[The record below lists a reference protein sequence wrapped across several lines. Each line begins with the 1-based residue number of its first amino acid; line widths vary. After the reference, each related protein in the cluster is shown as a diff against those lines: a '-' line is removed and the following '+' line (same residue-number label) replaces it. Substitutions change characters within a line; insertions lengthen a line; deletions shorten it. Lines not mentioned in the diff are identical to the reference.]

1 MAMEKQIHRSNTLWL
16 SLAMVLIFLLAVPV
30 WQGIAQSKKDLQN
43 QRDDINTKIDQTKKM
58 IRDSERQ
65 QKSTIRQVQLLNEQL
80 AFREQLIGNLNNDIH
95 VIDGEIKRKNHYIG
109 EMESQVNQMKQ
120 EYGRMIYNAFRQRT
134 SYDKLMYTFA
144 AADFHQAYKR
154 LKMTQRYAEVRKKQA
169 FMISGKQEE
178 IKSSVSELERDKDS
192 KAQLAD
198 AKERERKEV
207 EADKSEQQQRLQG
220 LKKEESKLR
229 KQQDKQKADRDK
241 LTSRIQS
248 VIAEEIRKENEKKMA
263 EEKKAA
269 AALAANAAA
278 AKKTAAANAAKAGTT
293 TTTSTTAKASSA
305 ATTTAPVAE
314 VAKKTTAIAL
324 APETVLVN
332 KDFEKNKGA
341 LPWPVSA
348 GVITSHFG
356 KHAHTSLA
364 QVTVNNNG
372 VDFTTDKNANA
383 LTVFSG
389 KVTSVFNIPGAGQNV
404 IVTHGSYKTVYS
416 GLETVSV
423 KIGDLLTAKQKLGTV
438 MYDGEDYTL
447 HFEVWKVGAEAGAAQ
462 NPELWIKRR

>member
-1 MAMEKQIHRSNTLWL
+1 MERQIQRRNALWL
-16 SLAMVLIFLLAVPV
+16 TLAMVLFFLLAVPV
-30 WQGIAQSKKDLQN
+30 WQGVAQSKKDLQK
-43 QRDDINTKIDQTKKM
+43 QRDDINGKIEQTKKM

-80 AFREQLIGNLNNDIH
+80 AFREQLLSNLNNDIH
-95 VIDGEIKRKNHYIG
+95 VIDGEIKRKNNYIG
-109 EMESQVNQMKQ
+109 EMESQVGQMKQ

-134 SYDKLMYTFA
+134 SYDKLMYIFA
-144 AADFHQAYKR
+144 SADYHQAYKR
-154 LKMTQRYAEVRKKQA
+154 LKMTQRYADARKKQA
-169 FMISGKQEE
+169 FMILGKQEE
-178 IKSSVSELERDKDS
+178 IKSSVDELERDKDS

-198 AKERERKEV
+198 AKERERREV
-207 EADKSEQQQRLQG
+207 EADKTEQQQRLQS

-241 LTSRIQS
+241 LTARIQS
-248 VIAEEIRKENEKKMA
+248 VIAEEIRKENAKKM
-263 EEKKAA
+263 EEDKKAA
-269 AALAANAAA
+269 AALAAKEAA
-278 AKKTAAANAAKAGTT
+278 AKKASKSTATTGTT
-293 TTTSTTAKASSA
+293 
-305 ATTTAPVAE
+305 ATTTAKSTTAAAPAAE
-314 VAKKTTAIAL
+314 TAKKTTAMAL

-332 KDFEKNKGA
+332 KDFEKNKGG

-356 KHAHTSLA
+356 KHAHPSLA
-364 QVTVNNNG
+364 QVTINNNG
-372 VDFTTDKNANA
+372 VDFTTDKNASA

-389 KVTSVFNIPGAGQNV
+389 KVTSIFNIPGAGQNV

-423 KIGDLLTAKQKLGTV
+423 KIGDAVSAKQKLGTI

-462 NPELWIKRR
+462 NPELWIKKR

>member
-1 MAMEKQIHRSNTLWL
+1 MEKQLQRSNALWL
-16 SLAMVLIFLLAVPV
+16 TIAMVVFFLLAVPV
-30 WQGIAQSKKDLQN
+30 WQGVAQSKKDLQK
-43 QRDDINTKIDQTKKM
+43 QRDDINNKIEQTKKM

-95 VIDGEIKRKNHYIG
+95 TIDGEIKRKNHYIG

-134 SYDKLMYTFA
+134 SYDKLMYIFA
-144 AADFHQAYKR
+144 SADFHQAYKR
-154 LKMTQRYAEVRKKQA
+154 LKMTQRYADARKKQA
-169 FMISGKQEE
+169 FTILGKQEE
-178 IKSSVSELERDKDS
+178 IKSSVDELERDKSS

-198 AKERERKEV
+198 AKERERREV
-207 EADKSEQQQRLQG
+207 EADKTEQQQRLQS
-220 LKKEESKLR
+220 LKKEESTLR

-241 LTSRIQS
+241 LTARIQS

-269 AALAANAAA
+269 AALATKEA
-278 AKKTAAANAAKAGTT
+278 AKKTTTSSAKTGSTT
-293 TTTSTTAKASSA
+293 TAKTTTSAPA
-305 ATTTAPVAE
+305 AET
-314 VAKKTTAIAL
+314 AKKTTAIAL
-324 APETVLVN
+324 APETVLLN

-356 KHAHTSLA
+356 KHAHPSLA

-372 VDFTTDKNANA
+372 VDFTTDKNASA
-383 LTVFSG
+383 LAVFSG
-389 KVTSVFNIPGAGQNV
+389 KVTSIFSIPGAGQNV

-423 KIGDLLTAKQKLGTV
+423 KIGDSVTAKQKLGIV

-462 NPELWIKRR
+462 NPELWIKKR

>member
-1 MAMEKQIHRSNTLWL
+1 MEKQIQRSNALWL
-16 SLAMVLIFLLAVPV
+16 TLAMVMFFLLAVPV
-30 WQGIAQSKKDLQN
+30 WQGVAQSKKDLQK
-43 QRDDINTKIDQTKKM
+43 QRDDINGKIEQTKKM

-95 VIDGEIKRKNHYIG
+95 TIDGEIKRKNHYIG
-109 EMESQVNQMKQ
+109 EMEGQVGQMKQ

-134 SYDKLMYTFA
+134 SYDKLMYIFA
-144 AADFHQAYKR
+144 SADFHQAYKR
-154 LKMTQRYAEVRKKQA
+154 LKMTQRYADARKKQA
-169 FMISGKQEE
+169 FMILGKQEE
-178 IKSSVSELERDKDS
+178 IKSSVDELERDKTS

-198 AKERERKEV
+198 AKERERREV
-207 EADKSEQQQRLQG
+207 EADKTEQQQRLQS

-241 LTSRIQS
+241 LTARIQS

-263 EEKKAA
+263 EERKAA
-269 AALAANAAA
+269 AALAAKEAA
-278 AKKTAAANAAKAGTT
+278 AKKASTSTAATGT
-293 TTTSTTAKASSA
+293 A
-305 ATTTAPVAE
+305 ATTTAKSTTTAAPAAE
-314 VAKKTTAIAL
+314 TAKKTTALAL

-332 KDFEKNKGA
+332 KDFEKNKGG

-356 KHAHTSLA
+356 THAHPSLA
-364 QVTVNNNG
+364 QVTINNKG
-372 VDFTTDKNANA
+372 VDFTTDKNASA
-383 LTVFSG
+383 LAVFSG
-389 KVTSVFNIPGAGQNV
+389 KVTSIFNIPGAGQNV

-423 KIGDLLTAKQKLGTV
+423 KIGDAVSAKQKLGTI

-462 NPELWIKRR
+462 NPELWIKKR

>member
-1 MAMEKQIHRSNTLWL
+1 MDKQLQRSNSLWL
-16 SLAMVLIFLLAVPV
+16 SLAMILFFMVAVPV
-30 WQGIAQSKKDLQN
+30 WQGVAQSKKDLQK
-43 QRDDINTKIDQTKKM
+43 QRDEINNKIEQTKKM

-80 AFREQLIGNLNNDIH
+80 AFREQLLTNLNNDIH
-95 VIDGEIKRKNHYIG
+95 TIDGEIKRKNHYIG
-109 EMESQVNQMKQ
+109 EMESQVKQMKK

-134 SYDKLMYTFA
+134 SYDKLMYIFA
-144 AADFHQAYKR
+144 SADFHQAYKR
-154 LKMTQRYAEVRKKQA
+154 LKMTQRYAEARKKQA
-169 FMISGKQEE
+169 FVILGKQEE
-178 IKSSVSELERDKDS
+178 IKSSVDDLERDKTN

-198 AKERERKEV
+198 AKEQERKEV
-207 EADKSEQQQRLQG
+207 EADKAEQQQRLQA
-220 LKKEESKLR
+220 LKKEETKLR
-229 KQQDKQKADRDK
+229 KQQDKQKTDRDK
-241 LTSRIQS
+241 LTARIQA

-269 AALAANAAA
+269 AALAAKEAG
-278 AKKTAAANAAKAGTT
+278 AKK
-293 TTTSTTAKASSA
+293 STQSSA
-305 ATTTAPVAE
+305 STSSSVATKTTTAAPAAE
-314 VAKKTTAIAL
+314 SAKKTTAIAL

-332 KDFEKNKGA
+332 RDFEKNKGA

-348 GVITSHFG
+348 GIITSHFG
-356 KHAHTSLA
+356 KHAHPSLA

-372 VDFTTDKNANA
+372 VDFTTDKNASA
-383 LTVFSG
+383 LAVFSG

-423 KIGDLLTAKQKLGTV
+423 NIGDSVSAKQKLGTV

-462 NPELWIKRR
+462 NPELWIKKR

>member
-1 MAMEKQIHRSNTLWL
+1 MEKQIQRSSALWL
-16 SLAMVLIFLLAVPV
+16 TFAMVIFFLLAVPV
-30 WQGIAQSKKDLQN
+30 WQGVAQSKKDLQK
-43 QRDDINTKIDQTKKM
+43 QRDDINNKIEQTKKM

-95 VIDGEIKRKNHYIG
+95 TIDGEIKRKNHYIG
-109 EMESQVNQMKQ
+109 EMEGQVNQMKE

-134 SYDKLMYTFA
+134 SYDKLMYIFA
-144 AADFHQAYKR
+144 SADFHQAYKR
-154 LKMTQRYAEVRKKQA
+154 LKMTQRYADARKKQA
-169 FMISGKQEE
+169 FMILGKQEE
-178 IKSSVSELERDKDS
+178 IKSSVDELERDKTS

-198 AKERERKEV
+198 AKERERREV
-207 EADKSEQQQRLQG
+207 EADKTEQQQRLQS
-220 LKKEESKLR
+220 LKKEEGKLR

-241 LTSRIQS
+241 LTARIQS
-248 VIAEEIRKENEKKMA
+248 VIAEEIRKENAKKM
-263 EEKKAA
+263 EEERKAA
-269 AALAANAAA
+269 AALAAKEAA
-278 AKKTAAANAAKAGTT
+278 AKKTSTTAAATGTT
-293 TTTSTTAKASSA
+293 TAAKSTTAA
-305 ATTTAPVAE
+305 APAAE
-314 VAKKTTAIAL
+314 TAKKTTAMAL

-356 KHAHTSLA
+356 THAHPSLA
-364 QVTVNNNG
+364 QVTINNKG
-372 VDFTTDKNANA
+372 VDFTTDKNASA
-383 LTVFSG
+383 LAVFSG
-389 KVTSVFNIPGAGQNV
+389 KVTSIFNIPGAGQNV

-423 KIGDLLTAKQKLGTV
+423 KIGDAVSAKQKLGTI

-462 NPELWIKRR
+462 NPELWIKKR

>member
-1 MAMEKQIHRSNTLWL
+1 MEKQLQRSNALWL
-16 SLAMVLIFLLAVPV
+16 SIAMILFFLIALPV
-30 WQGIAQSKKDLQN
+30 WQGVAQTQTDLQN
-43 QRDDINTKIDQTKKM
+43 QRDEINDKIEQTKKM

-80 AFREQLIGNLNNDIH
+80 AFREQLLTNLNNDIH
-95 VIDGEIKRKNHYIG
+95 TIDGEIKRKNHYIG
-109 EMESQVNQMKQ
+109 EMESQVKQMKK

-134 SYDKLMYTFA
+134 SYDKLMYIFA
-144 AADFHQAYKR
+144 SADFHQAYKR
-154 LKMTQRYAEVRKKQA
+154 LKMTQRYAEARKKQA
-169 FMISGKQEE
+169 FMILGKQEE
-178 IKSSVSELERDKDS
+178 IKSSVDELERDKTN
-192 KAQLAD
+192 KALLAD
-198 AKERERKEV
+198 AKEQERKEV
-207 EADKSEQQQRLQG
+207 EADKTEQQQRLQA

-241 LTSRIQS
+241 LTARIQS

-269 AALAANAAA
+269 AALAAKDAASKKTNSA
-278 AKKTAAANAAKAGTT
+278 ASTGSTSATKTTAAAPATE
-293 TTTSTTAKASSA
+293 ST
-305 ATTTAPVAE
+305 
-314 VAKKTTAIAL
+314 KKTTAIAL

-348 GVITSHFG
+348 GIITSHFG
-356 KHAHTSLA
+356 KHAHASLA

-372 VDFTTDKNANA
+372 VDFTTDKNASA
-383 LTVFSG
+383 LAVFSG
-389 KVTSVFNIPGAGQNV
+389 KVTSIFNIPGAGQNV

-423 KIGDLLTAKQKLGTV
+423 NIGDSVSAKQKLGTV

-447 HFEVWKVGAEAGAAQ
+447 HFEVWKVGADAGAAQ
-462 NPELWIKRR
+462 NPELWIKKR

>member
-1 MAMEKQIHRSNTLWL
+1 MEKQLQRSNAFWL
-16 SLAMVLIFLLAVPV
+16 SIAMILFFLIALPV
-30 WQGIAQSKKDLQN
+30 WQGVAQTKKDLQK
-43 QRDDINTKIDQTKKM
+43 QRDEINDKIEQTKKM

-80 AFREQLIGNLNNDIH
+80 AFREQLLTNLNNDIH
-95 VIDGEIKRKNHYIG
+95 TIDGEIKRKNHYIG
-109 EMESQVNQMKQ
+109 EMESQVKQMKK

-134 SYDKLMYTFA
+134 SYDKLMYIFA
-144 AADFHQAYKR
+144 SADFHQAYKR
-154 LKMTQRYAEVRKKQA
+154 LKMTQRYAEGRKKQA
-169 FMISGKQEE
+169 FMILGKQEE
-178 IKSSVSELERDKDS
+178 IKSSVDELERDKTN
-192 KAQLAD
+192 KALLAD
-198 AKERERKEV
+198 AKEQERKEV
-207 EADKSEQQQRLQG
+207 EADKTEQQQRLQV

-241 LTSRIQS
+241 LTARIQS

-269 AALAANAAA
+269 AALAAKDAASKKTNSA
-278 AKKTAAANAAKAGTT
+278 ASTGSTSATKTTAAAPATE
-293 TTTSTTAKASSA
+293 ST
-305 ATTTAPVAE
+305 
-314 VAKKTTAIAL
+314 KKTTAIAL

-348 GVITSHFG
+348 GIITSHFG
-356 KHAHTSLA
+356 KHAHASLA

-372 VDFTTDKNANA
+372 VDFTTDKNASA
-383 LTVFSG
+383 LAVFSG
-389 KVTSVFNIPGAGQNV
+389 KVTSIFNIPGAGQNV

-423 KIGDLLTAKQKLGTV
+423 NIGDAVSAKQKLGTV
-438 MYDGEDYTL
+438 MYDGEDYTI
-447 HFEVWKVGAEAGAAQ
+447 HFEVWKVGADAGAAQ
-462 NPELWIKRR
+462 NPELWIKKR

>member
-1 MAMEKQIHRSNTLWL
+1 MEKQLQRSNTLWL
-16 SLAMVLIFLLAVPV
+16 TLAMVVFFLLAVPV
-30 WQGIAQSKKDLQN
+30 WQSVAQSKKDLQK
-43 QRDDINTKIDQTKKM
+43 QRDDINGKIEQTKKM

-80 AFREQLIGNLNNDIH
+80 AYREQLIGNLNNDIH
-95 VIDGEIKRKNHYIG
+95 TIDGEIKRKNHYIG
-109 EMESQVNQMKQ
+109 EMSSQVNQMKQ

-134 SYDKLMYTFA
+134 SYDKLMYIFA
-144 AADFHQAYKR
+144 SADFHQAYKR
-154 LKMTQRYAEVRKKQA
+154 LKMTQRYADARKKQA
-169 FMISGKQEE
+169 FTILGKQEE
-178 IKSSVSELERDKDS
+178 IKSSVNELEKDKNN

-198 AKERERKEV
+198 AKEKERREV
-207 EADKSEQQQRLQG
+207 EADKTEQQQRLQA

-241 LTSRIQS
+241 LTARIQA
-248 VIAEEIRKENEKKMA
+248 VIAEEIRKENAKKME

-269 AALAANAAA
+269 AALAAKEA
-278 AKKTAAANAAKAGTT
+278 AKKTTSSTSTSSTTGTTAAAKA
-293 TTTSTTAKASSA
+293 TS
-305 ATTTAPVAE
+305 TAPVAE
-314 VAKKTTAIAL
+314 AAKKTTAIAL

-348 GVITSHFG
+348 GIITSHFG
-356 KHAHTSLA
+356 KHAHPSLA

-372 VDFTTDKNANA
+372 VDFTTDKNASA
-383 LTVFSG
+383 LAVFSG
-389 KVTSVFNIPGAGQNV
+389 KVTSIFNIPGAGQNV

-423 KIGDLLTAKQKLGTV
+423 KIGDTVTAKQKLGTV

-447 HFEVWKVGAEAGAAQ
+447 HFEVWKVGADAGAAQ
-462 NPELWIKRR
+462 NPELWIKKR

>member
-1 MAMEKQIHRSNTLWL
+1 MENTKRTSTRFFIVTAIMA
-16 SLAMVLIFLLAVPV
+16 LAIFIIPLCAVV
-30 WQGIAQSKKDLQN
+30 GQSKKDLQK
-43 QRDDINTKIDQTKKM
+43 QRDEINDKIEQTKKM

-80 AFREQLIGNLNNDIH
+80 AFREQLLSNINHDIH
-95 VIDGEIKRKNHYIG
+95 SIEGEIKKKNHYIG
-109 EMESQVNQMKQ
+109 EMEQQVDQMKR
-120 EYGRMIYNAFRQRT
+120 EYGRMIYNAFRQRS
-134 SYDKLMYTFA
+134 SYDKLMYIFA
-144 AADFHQAYKR
+144 SEDFHQAYKR
-154 LKMTQRYAEVRKKQA
+154 LKMTQRYADARKKQA
-169 FMISGKQEE
+169 FMILGKQEE
-178 IKSSVSELERDKDS
+178 IKSNINDLERDKQS
-192 KAQLAD
+192 KARLAD
-198 AKERERKEV
+198 AKEKEKQEV
-207 EADKSEQQQRLQG
+207 EADKAEQQKRLQA

-241 LTSRIQS
+241 LTARIQA
-248 VIAEEIRKENEKKMA
+248 VIAEEIRKENAKKME

-269 AALAANAAA
+269 AAAAAKAAAEKSSTGSAASSGKTTTSAATTSTAAAPA
-278 AKKTAAANAAKAGTT
+278 AKKTAA
-293 TTTSTTAKASSA
+293 
-305 ATTTAPVAE
+305 V
-314 VAKKTTAIAL
+314 AL

-356 KHAHTSLA
+356 KHPHPSLA
-364 QVTVNNNG
+364 QVVVNNNG
-372 VDFTTDKNANA
+372 VDFTTEKGANA
-383 LTVFSG
+383 LAIFGG
-389 KVTSVFNIPGAGQNV
+389 KVTSIFTIPGAGQNV

-423 KIGDLLTAKQKLGTV
+423 KIGDAVSTKQKLGTV

-462 NPELWIKRR
+462 NPELWIKKR

>member
-1 MAMEKQIHRSNTLWL
+1 MEKQLQRSNALWL
-16 SLAMVLIFLLAVPV
+16 TIAMVVFFLLAVPV
-30 WQGIAQSKKDLQN
+30 WQGVAQSKKDLQK
-43 QRDDINTKIDQTKKM
+43 QRDDINNKIEQTKKM

-95 VIDGEIKRKNHYIG
+95 TIDGEIKRKNHYIG

-134 SYDKLMYTFA
+134 SYDKLMYIFA
-144 AADFHQAYKR
+144 SADFHQAYKR
-154 LKMTQRYAEVRKKQA
+154 LKMTQRYADARKKQA
-169 FMISGKQEE
+169 FTILGKQEE
-178 IKSSVSELERDKDS
+178 IKSSVDELERDKSS

-198 AKERERKEV
+198 AKERERREV
-207 EADKSEQQQRLQG
+207 EADKTEQQQRLQS
-220 LKKEESKLR
+220 LKKEESTLR

-241 LTSRIQS
+241 LTARIQS

-269 AALAANAAA
+269 AALATKEA
-278 AKKTAAANAAKAGTT
+278 AKKT
-293 TTTSTTAKASSA
+293 TTSSAKTGSTTTAK
-305 ATTTAPVAE
+305 TTTAAPAAE
-314 VAKKTTAIAL
+314 TAKKTTAIAL
-324 APETVLVN
+324 APETVLLN

-356 KHAHTSLA
+356 KHAHPSLA

-372 VDFTTDKNANA
+372 VDFTTDKNASA
-383 LTVFSG
+383 LAVFSG
-389 KVTSVFNIPGAGQNV
+389 KVTSIFSIPGAGQNV

-423 KIGDLLTAKQKLGTV
+423 KIGDSVTAKQKLGIV

-462 NPELWIKRR
+462 NPELWIKKR

>member
-1 MAMEKQIHRSNTLWL
+1 MAMEKQIQRSNVLWL
-16 SLAMVLIFLLAVPV
+16 SMAMVLMFLFAVPV
-30 WQGIAQSKKDLQN
+30 WQGLAQSKKDLQK
-43 QRDDINTKIDQTKKM
+43 QRDDINSKIEQTKKM

-65 QKSTIRQVQLLNEQL
+65 QKSTLRQVQLLNEQL
-80 AFREQLIGNLNNDIH
+80 AFREQLVTNLNNDIH
-95 VIDGEIKRKNHYIG
+95 TIDGEINRKNHYIG
-109 EMESQVNQMKQ
+109 EMESQVKQMKQ

-134 SYDKLMYTFA
+134 SYDKLMYIFA
-144 AADFHQAYKR
+144 SSDFHQAYKR
-154 LKMTQRYAEVRKKQA
+154 LKMTQRYADARKKQA
-169 FMISGKQEE
+169 FMILGKQEE
-178 IKSSVSELERDKDS
+178 IKSSVDELERDKTN
-192 KAQLAD
+192 KAQLAE
-198 AKERERKEV
+198 AKELERKEV
-207 EADKSEQQQRLQG
+207 EADKTEQQQRLQA

-241 LTSRIQS
+241 LTARIQS
-248 VIAEEIRKENEKKMA
+248 VIAEEIRKENAKKME

-269 AALAANAAA
+269 AALAAKEAA
-278 AKKTAAANAAKAGTT
+278 AKKTTTSAGTT
-293 TTTSTTAKASSA
+293 GSSTAAKTTTA
-305 ATTTAPVAE
+305 APVAE
-314 VAKKTTAIAL
+314 TAKKTTAMAL

-356 KHAHTSLA
+356 THAHPSLA
-364 QVTVNNNG
+364 QVTINNKG
-372 VDFTTDKNANA
+372 VDFTTDKNASA
-383 LTVFSG
+383 LAVFSG
-389 KVTSVFNIPGAGQNV
+389 KVTSIFNIPGAGQNV

-423 KIGDLLTAKQKLGTV
+423 KIGDAVTAKQKLGTI

-462 NPELWIKRR
+462 NPELWIKKR

>member
-1 MAMEKQIHRSNTLWL
+1 MEKQIQRSSALWL
-16 SLAMVLIFLLAVPV
+16 TFAMVIFFLLAVPV
-30 WQGIAQSKKDLQN
+30 WQGVAQSKKDLQK
-43 QRDDINTKIDQTKKM
+43 QRDDINNKIEQTKKM

-95 VIDGEIKRKNHYIG
+95 TIDGEIKRKNHYIG
-109 EMESQVNQMKQ
+109 EMEGQVNQMKE

-134 SYDKLMYTFA
+134 SYDKLMYIFA
-144 AADFHQAYKR
+144 SADFHQAYKR
-154 LKMTQRYAEVRKKQA
+154 LKMTQRYAGARKKQA
-169 FMISGKQEE
+169 FMILGKQEE
-178 IKSSVSELERDKDS
+178 IKSSVDDLERDKTS

-198 AKERERKEV
+198 AKERERREV
-207 EADKSEQQQRLQG
+207 EADKTEQQQRLQS
-220 LKKEESKLR
+220 LKKEEGKLR

-241 LTSRIQS
+241 LTARIQS
-248 VIAEEIRKENEKKMA
+248 VIAEEIRKENAKKM
-263 EEKKAA
+263 EEERKAA
-269 AALAANAAA
+269 AALAAKEAA
-278 AKKTAAANAAKAGTT
+278 AKKTSTTAAATGTT
-293 TTTSTTAKASSA
+293 TAAKSTTAA
-305 ATTTAPVAE
+305 APAAE
-314 VAKKTTAIAL
+314 TAKKTTAMAL

-356 KHAHTSLA
+356 THAHPSLA
-364 QVTVNNNG
+364 QVTINNKG
-372 VDFTTDKNANA
+372 VDFTTDKNASA
-383 LTVFSG
+383 LAVFSG
-389 KVTSVFNIPGAGQNV
+389 KVTSIFNIPGAGQNV

-423 KIGDLLTAKQKLGTV
+423 KIGDAVTAKQKLGTI

-447 HFEVWKVGAEAGAAQ
+447 HFEVWKVGAEAGSAQ
-462 NPELWIKRR
+462 NPELWIKKR

>member
-1 MAMEKQIHRSNTLWL
+1 MEKQLQRSNALWL
-16 SLAMVLIFLLAVPV
+16 SIAMVLFFLIALPV
-30 WQGIAQSKKDLQN
+30 WQGVAQTKKDLQK
-43 QRDDINTKIDQTKKM
+43 QRDEINDKIEQTKKM

-80 AFREQLIGNLNNDIH
+80 AFREQLLTNLNNDIH
-95 VIDGEIKRKNHYIG
+95 TIDGEIKRKNHYIG
-109 EMESQVNQMKQ
+109 EMESQVKQMKK

-134 SYDKLMYTFA
+134 SYDKLMYIFA
-144 AADFHQAYKR
+144 SADFHQAYKR
-154 LKMTQRYAEVRKKQA
+154 LKMTQRYAEARKKQA
-169 FMISGKQEE
+169 FMILGKQEE
-178 IKSSVSELERDKDS
+178 IKSSVDELERDKTN
-192 KAQLAD
+192 KALLAD
-198 AKERERKEV
+198 AKEQERQEV
-207 EADKSEQQQRLQG
+207 EADKTEQQQRLQA

-241 LTSRIQS
+241 LTARIQS

-269 AALAANAAA
+269 AALAAKDAASKKTNSA
-278 AKKTAAANAAKAGTT
+278 ASTGSTSATKTTAAAPATE
-293 TTTSTTAKASSA
+293 ST
-305 ATTTAPVAE
+305 
-314 VAKKTTAIAL
+314 KKTTAIAL
-324 APETVLVN
+324 APETVLLN

-348 GVITSHFG
+348 GIITSHFG
-356 KHAHTSLA
+356 KHAHASLA

-372 VDFTTDKNANA
+372 VDFTTDKNASA
-383 LTVFSG
+383 LAVFSG
-389 KVTSVFNIPGAGQNV
+389 KVTSIFNIPGAGQNV

-423 KIGDLLTAKQKLGTV
+423 NIGDSVSAKQKLGTV

-447 HFEVWKVGAEAGAAQ
+447 HFEVWKVGADAGAAQ
-462 NPELWIKRR
+462 NPELWIKKR

>member
-1 MAMEKQIHRSNTLWL
+1 MEKQLQRSNALWL
-16 SLAMVLIFLLAVPV
+16 TIAMVVFFLLAVPV
-30 WQGIAQSKKDLQN
+30 WQGVAQSKKDLQK
-43 QRDDINTKIDQTKKM
+43 QRDDINNKIEQTKKM

-95 VIDGEIKRKNHYIG
+95 TIDGEIKRKNHYIG

-134 SYDKLMYTFA
+134 SYDKLMYIFA
-144 AADFHQAYKR
+144 SADFHQAYKR
-154 LKMTQRYAEVRKKQA
+154 LKMTQRYADARKKQA
-169 FMISGKQEE
+169 FTILGKQEE
-178 IKSSVSELERDKDS
+178 IKSSVDELERDKSS

-198 AKERERKEV
+198 AKERERREV
-207 EADKSEQQQRLQG
+207 EADKTEQQQRLQS
-220 LKKEESKLR
+220 LKKEESTLR

-241 LTSRIQS
+241 LTARIQS

-269 AALAANAAA
+269 AALATKEA
-278 AKKTAAANAAKAGTT
+278 AKKT
-293 TTTSTTAKASSA
+293 TTSSAKTGSTTTAK
-305 ATTTAPVAE
+305 TTTAAPAAE
-314 VAKKTTAIAL
+314 TAKKTTVIAL
-324 APETVLVN
+324 APETVLLN

-356 KHAHTSLA
+356 KHAHPSLA

-372 VDFTTDKNANA
+372 VDFTTDKNASA
-383 LTVFSG
+383 LAVFSG
-389 KVTSVFNIPGAGQNV
+389 KVTSIFSIPGAGQNV

-423 KIGDLLTAKQKLGTV
+423 KIGDSVTAKQKLGTV

-462 NPELWIKRR
+462 NPELWIKKR

>member
-1 MAMEKQIHRSNTLWL
+1 MEKQIQRSSALWL
-16 SLAMVLIFLLAVPV
+16 TFAMVIFFLLAVPV
-30 WQGIAQSKKDLQN
+30 WQGVAQSKKDLQK
-43 QRDDINTKIDQTKKM
+43 QRDDINNKIEQTKKM

-95 VIDGEIKRKNHYIG
+95 TIDGEIKRKNHYIG
-109 EMESQVNQMKQ
+109 EMEGQVNQMKE

-134 SYDKLMYTFA
+134 SYDKLMYIFA
-144 AADFHQAYKR
+144 SADFHQAYKR
-154 LKMTQRYAEVRKKQA
+154 LKMTQRYADARKKQA
-169 FMISGKQEE
+169 FMILGKQEE
-178 IKSSVSELERDKDS
+178 IKSSVDELERDKTS

-198 AKERERKEV
+198 AKERERREV
-207 EADKSEQQQRLQG
+207 EADKTEQQQRLQS
-220 LKKEESKLR
+220 LKKEEGKLR

-241 LTSRIQS
+241 LTARIQS
-248 VIAEEIRKENEKKMA
+248 VIAEEIRKENAKKM
-263 EEKKAA
+263 EEERKAA
-269 AALAANAAA
+269 AALAAKEAA
-278 AKKTAAANAAKAGTT
+278 AKKTSTTAAATGTT
-293 TTTSTTAKASSA
+293 TAAKSTTAA
-305 ATTTAPVAE
+305 APAAE
-314 VAKKTTAIAL
+314 TAKKTTAMAL

-356 KHAHTSLA
+356 THAHPSLA
-364 QVTVNNNG
+364 QVTINNKG
-372 VDFTTDKNANA
+372 VDFTTDKNASA
-383 LTVFSG
+383 LAVFSG
-389 KVTSVFNIPGAGQNV
+389 KVTSIFNIPGAGQNV

-423 KIGDLLTAKQKLGTV
+423 KIGDAVTAKQKLGTI

-447 HFEVWKVGAEAGAAQ
+447 HFEVWKVGAEAGSAQ
-462 NPELWIKRR
+462 NPELWIKKR

>member
-1 MAMEKQIHRSNTLWL
+1 MEKQLQRSNALWL
-16 SLAMVLIFLLAVPV
+16 TIAMVVFFLLAVPV
-30 WQGIAQSKKDLQN
+30 WQGVAQSKKDLQK
-43 QRDDINTKIDQTKKM
+43 QRDDINNKIEQTKKM

-95 VIDGEIKRKNHYIG
+95 TIDGEIKRKNHYIG

-134 SYDKLMYTFA
+134 SYDKLMYIFA
-144 AADFHQAYKR
+144 SADFHQAYKR
-154 LKMTQRYAEVRKKQA
+154 LKMTQRYADARKKQA
-169 FMISGKQEE
+169 FTILGKQEE
-178 IKSSVSELERDKDS
+178 IKSSVDELERDKSS

-198 AKERERKEV
+198 AKERERREV
-207 EADKSEQQQRLQG
+207 EADKTEQQQRLQS
-220 LKKEESKLR
+220 LKKEESTLR

-241 LTSRIQS
+241 LTARIQS

-269 AALAANAAA
+269 AALATKEA
-278 AKKTAAANAAKAGTT
+278 AKKT
-293 TTTSTTAKASSA
+293 TTSSAKTGSTTTAK
-305 ATTTAPVAE
+305 TTTAAPAPE
-314 VAKKTTAIAL
+314 TAKKTTAIAL
-324 APETVLVN
+324 APETVLLN

-356 KHAHTSLA
+356 KHAHPSLA

-372 VDFTTDKNANA
+372 VDFTTDKNASA
-383 LTVFSG
+383 LAIFSG
-389 KVTSVFNIPGAGQNV
+389 KVTSIFSIPGAGQNV

-423 KIGDLLTAKQKLGTV
+423 KIGDSVTAKQKLGTV

-462 NPELWIKRR
+462 NPELWIKKR

>member
-1 MAMEKQIHRSNTLWL
+1 MEKQIQRSNALWL
-16 SLAMVLIFLLAVPV
+16 TFAMVIFFLLAVPV
-30 WQGIAQSKKDLQN
+30 WQGVAQSKKDLQK
-43 QRDDINTKIDQTKKM
+43 QRDDINNKIEQTKKM

-95 VIDGEIKRKNHYIG
+95 TIDGEIKRKNHYIG
-109 EMESQVNQMKQ
+109 EMEGQVNQMKE

-134 SYDKLMYTFA
+134 SYDKLMYIFA
-144 AADFHQAYKR
+144 SADFHQAYKR
-154 LKMTQRYAEVRKKQA
+154 LKMTQRYADARKKQA
-169 FMISGKQEE
+169 FMILGKQEE
-178 IKSSVSELERDKDS
+178 IKSSVDELERDKTS

-198 AKERERKEV
+198 AKERERREV
-207 EADKSEQQQRLQG
+207 EADKTEQQQRLQS
-220 LKKEESKLR
+220 LKKEEGKLR

-241 LTSRIQS
+241 LTARIQS
-248 VIAEEIRKENEKKMA
+248 VIAEEIRKENAKKM
-263 EEKKAA
+263 EEERKAA
-269 AALAANAAA
+269 AALAAKEAA
-278 AKKTAAANAAKAGTT
+278 AKKTSTTAAATGTT
-293 TTTSTTAKASSA
+293 TAAKSTTAA
-305 ATTTAPVAE
+305 APAAE
-314 VAKKTTAIAL
+314 TAKKTTAMAL

-356 KHAHTSLA
+356 THAHPSLA
-364 QVTVNNNG
+364 QVTINNKG
-372 VDFTTDKNANA
+372 VDFTTDKNASA
-383 LTVFSG
+383 LAVFSG
-389 KVTSVFNIPGAGQNV
+389 KVTSIFNIPGAGQNV

-423 KIGDLLTAKQKLGTV
+423 KIGDAVTAKQKLGTI

-462 NPELWIKRR
+462 NPELWIKKR

>member
-1 MAMEKQIHRSNTLWL
+1 MEKQIRQSNVLWL
-16 SLAMVLIFLLAVPV
+16 TIAMVMFFLLAVPF
-30 WQGIAQSKKDLQN
+30 WQGFAQSKKDLQK
-43 QRDDINTKIDQTKKM
+43 QRDDINSKIEQTKKM

-95 VIDGEIKRKNHYIG
+95 AIDGEIKRKNHYIG

-134 SYDKLMYTFA
+134 SYDKLMYIFA
-144 AADFHQAYKR
+144 SADFHQAYKR
-154 LKMTQRYAEVRKKQA
+154 LKMTQRYADARKKQA
-169 FMISGKQEE
+169 FMILGKQEE
-178 IKSSVSELERDKDS
+178 IKSSVDELEKDKNS
-192 KAQLAD
+192 KAQLAG
-198 AKERERKEV
+198 AKEKERREV
-207 EADKSEQQQRLQG
+207 EADKTEQQQRLQA

-241 LTSRIQS
+241 LTARIQA
-248 VIAEEIRKENEKKMA
+248 VIAEEIRKENAKKME

-269 AALAANAAA
+269 AALAAKDAA
-278 AKKTAAANAAKAGTT
+278 AKKT
-293 TTTSTTAKASSA
+293 TTSSSTSGSATTGKSTSA
-305 ATTTAPVAE
+305 APAAE
-314 VAKKTTAIAL
+314 ATKKTTSIAL

-356 KHAHTSLA
+356 KHAHPSLA

-372 VDFTTDKNANA
+372 VDFTTDKNASA

-389 KVTSVFNIPGAGQNV
+389 KVTSIFNIPGAGQNV

-423 KIGDLLTAKQKLGTV
+423 KIGDAVTAKQKLGTV

-462 NPELWIKRR
+462 NPELWIKKR

>member
-1 MAMEKQIHRSNTLWL
+1 MEKQIRQSNVLWL
-16 SLAMVLIFLLAVPV
+16 TIAMVMFFLLAVPF
-30 WQGIAQSKKDLQN
+30 WQGFAQSKKDLQK
-43 QRDDINTKIDQTKKM
+43 QRDDINSKIEQTKKM

-95 VIDGEIKRKNHYIG
+95 AIDGEIKRKNHYIG

-134 SYDKLMYTFA
+134 SYDKLMYIFA
-144 AADFHQAYKR
+144 SADFHQAYKR
-154 LKMTQRYAEVRKKQA
+154 LKMTQRYADARKKQA
-169 FMISGKQEE
+169 FMILGKQEE
-178 IKSSVSELERDKDS
+178 IKSSVDELEKDKNS

-198 AKERERKEV
+198 AKEKERREV
-207 EADKSEQQQRLQG
+207 EADKTEQQQRLQA

-241 LTSRIQS
+241 LTARIQA
-248 VIAEEIRKENEKKMA
+248 VIAEEIRKENAKKME

-269 AALAANAAA
+269 AALAAKEAA
-278 AKKTAAANAAKAGTT
+278 AKKTTTTGAGSGTAAK
-293 TTTSTTAKASSA
+293 
-305 ATTTAPVAE
+305 TTTAAPASE
-314 VAKKTTAIAL
+314 TAKKTTAIAL

-356 KHAHTSLA
+356 KHAHPSLA

-372 VDFTTDKNANA
+372 VDFTTDKNASA

-389 KVTSVFNIPGAGQNV
+389 KVTSIFNIPGAGQNV

-423 KIGDLLTAKQKLGTV
+423 KIGDAVTAKQKLGTV

-462 NPELWIKRR
+462 NPELWIKKR

>member
-1 MAMEKQIHRSNTLWL
+1 MEKQIQRSNALWL
-16 SLAMVLIFLLAVPV
+16 TLAMLVFFLLAVPV
-30 WQGIAQSKKDLQN
+30 WQGVAQSKKDLQK
-43 QRDDINTKIDQTKKM
+43 QRDDINGKIEQTKKM

-80 AFREQLIGNLNNDIH
+80 AFREQLLSNLNNDIH

-109 EMESQVNQMKQ
+109 EMESQVGQMKQ

-134 SYDKLMYTFA
+134 SYDKLMYIFA
-144 AADFHQAYKR
+144 SADFHQAYKR
-154 LKMTQRYAEVRKKQA
+154 LKMTQRYADARKKQA
-169 FMISGKQEE
+169 FMILGKQEE
-178 IKSSVSELERDKDS
+178 IKSSVDELERDKTS

-198 AKERERKEV
+198 AKERERREV
-207 EADKSEQQQRLQG
+207 EADKTEQQKRLQS

-241 LTSRIQS
+241 LTARIQS

-269 AALAANAAA
+269 AALAAKEAA
-278 AKKTAAANAAKAGTT
+278 AKKASTSTATTGTT
-293 TTTSTTAKASSA
+293 
-305 ATTTAPVAE
+305 ATTTAKSTTAAAPAAE
-314 VAKKTTAIAL
+314 AAKKTTAMAL

-332 KDFEKNKGA
+332 KDFEKNKGG

-356 KHAHTSLA
+356 THAHPSLA
-364 QVTVNNNG
+364 QVTINNKG
-372 VDFTTDKNANA
+372 VDFTTDKNASA
-383 LTVFSG
+383 LAVFSG
-389 KVTSVFNIPGAGQNV
+389 KVTSIFNIPGAGQNV

-423 KIGDLLTAKQKLGTV
+423 KIGDAVSAKQKLGTI

-447 HFEVWKVGAEAGAAQ
+447 HFEVWKVGAEAGSAQ
-462 NPELWIKRR
+462 NPELWIKKR

>member
-1 MAMEKQIHRSNTLWL
+1 MEKQLQRSNALWL
-16 SLAMVLIFLLAVPV
+16 TIAMVVFFLLAVPV
-30 WQGIAQSKKDLQN
+30 WQGVAQSKKDLQK
-43 QRDDINTKIDQTKKM
+43 QRDDINNKIEQTKKM

-95 VIDGEIKRKNHYIG
+95 TIDGEIKRKNHYIG

-134 SYDKLMYTFA
+134 SYDKLMYIFA
-144 AADFHQAYKR
+144 SADFHQAYKR
-154 LKMTQRYAEVRKKQA
+154 LKMTQRYADARKKQA
-169 FMISGKQEE
+169 FTILGKQEE
-178 IKSSVSELERDKDS
+178 IKSSVDELERDKSS

-198 AKERERKEV
+198 AKERERREV
-207 EADKSEQQQRLQG
+207 EADKTEQQQRLQS
-220 LKKEESKLR
+220 LKKEESTLR

-241 LTSRIQS
+241 LTARIQS

-269 AALAANAAA
+269 AALATKEA
-278 AKKTAAANAAKAGTT
+278 AKKT
-293 TTTSTTAKASSA
+293 TTSSAKTGSTTTAK
-305 ATTTAPVAE
+305 TTTAAPAAE
-314 VAKKTTAIAL
+314 TAKKTTAIAL
-324 APETVLVN
+324 APETVLLN

-356 KHAHTSLA
+356 KHAHPSLA
-364 QVTVNNNG
+364 QVTINNNG
-372 VDFTTDKNANA
+372 VDFTTDKNASA
-383 LTVFSG
+383 LAVFSG
-389 KVTSVFNIPGAGQNV
+389 KVTSIFSIPGAGQNV

-423 KIGDLLTAKQKLGTV
+423 KIGDSVTAKQKLGIV

-462 NPELWIKRR
+462 NPELWIKKR

>member
-1 MAMEKQIHRSNTLWL
+1 
-16 SLAMVLIFLLAVPV
+16 MVVFFLLAVPV
-30 WQGIAQSKKDLQN
+30 WQSVAQSKKDLQK
-43 QRDDINTKIDQTKKM
+43 QRDDINNKIEQTKKM

-95 VIDGEIKRKNHYIG
+95 TIDGEIKRKNHYIG

-134 SYDKLMYTFA
+134 SYDKLMYIFA
-144 AADFHQAYKR
+144 SADFHQAYKR
-154 LKMTQRYAEVRKKQA
+154 LKMTQRYADARKKQA
-169 FMISGKQEE
+169 FTILGKQEE
-178 IKSSVSELERDKDS
+178 IKSSVDELERDKTS

-198 AKERERKEV
+198 AKERERLEV
-207 EADKSEQQQRLQG
+207 EADKTEQQQRLQA

-241 LTSRIQS
+241 LTARIQA
-248 VIAEEIRKENEKKMA
+248 VIAEEIRKENAKKME

-269 AALAANAAA
+269 SALAAKEAA
-278 AKKTAAANAAKAGTT
+278 AKKA
-293 TTTSTTAKASSA
+293 TTTSGTTSSSTAAKT
-305 ATTTAPVAE
+305 TTTAPAAE
-314 VAKKTTAIAL
+314 TAKKSTAIAL
-324 APETVLVN
+324 APETVLLN

-356 KHAHTSLA
+356 KHAHASLA

-372 VDFTTDKNANA
+372 VDFTTDKNASA
-383 LTVFSG
+383 LAVFSG
-389 KVTSVFNIPGAGQNV
+389 KVTSIFSIPGAGQNV

-423 KIGDLLTAKQKLGTV
+423 KIGDSVSAKQKLGTV

-462 NPELWIKRR
+462 NPELWIKKR

>member
-1 MAMEKQIHRSNTLWL
+1 MSTEKQIQRSNELWL
-16 SLAMVLIFLLAVPV
+16 ATAMLLVFLFVVPV
-30 WQGIAQSKKDLQN
+30 WQGIAQSKKELQK
-43 QRDDINTKIDQTKKM
+43 QRDDINNKIEQTKKM

-80 AFREQLIGNLNNDIH
+80 SLREELLSNLNDDIH
-95 VIDGEIKRKNHYIG
+95 EIDGEIKRKNHYIG

-134 SYDKLMYTFA
+134 SYDKLMYIFA
-144 AADFHQAYKR
+144 SADFHQAYKR
-154 LKMTQRYAEVRKKQA
+154 LKMTQRYADARKKQA
-169 FMISGKQEE
+169 FMILGKQEE
-178 IKSSVSELERDKDS
+178 IKSSVNELERDKTN

-207 EADKSEQQQRLQG
+207 EADKTEQQQRLQA

-241 LTSRIQS
+241 LTARIQS
-248 VIAEEIRKENEKKMA
+248 VIAE
-263 EEKKAA
+263 
-269 AALAANAAA
+269 ALAAKEAA
-278 AKKTAAANAAKAGTT
+278 AKKTTTSTATTSTSTAAKTT
-293 TTTSTTAKASSA
+293 TTATAAETAKK
-305 ATTTAPVAE
+305 ATAM
-314 VAKKTTAIAL
+314 AL

-332 KDFEKNKGA
+332 KDFEKNKGG

-356 KHAHTSLA
+356 THAHPSLA
-364 QVTVNNNG
+364 QVTINNKG
-372 VDFTTDKNANA
+372 VDFTTDKNASA
-383 LTVFSG
+383 LAVFSG
-389 KVTSVFNIPGAGQNV
+389 KVTSIFNIPGAGQNV

-423 KIGDLLTAKQKLGTV
+423 KIGDAVTAKQKLGTI

-462 NPELWIKRR
+462 NPELWIKKR

>member
-1 MAMEKQIHRSNTLWL
+1 MEKQLQRSNALWL
-16 SLAMVLIFLLAVPV
+16 TIAMVVFFLLAVPV
-30 WQGIAQSKKDLQN
+30 WQGVAQSKKDLQK
-43 QRDDINTKIDQTKKM
+43 QRDDINNKIEQTKKM

-95 VIDGEIKRKNHYIG
+95 TIDGEIKRKNHYIG

-134 SYDKLMYTFA
+134 SYDKLMYIFA
-144 AADFHQAYKR
+144 SADFHQAYKR
-154 LKMTQRYAEVRKKQA
+154 LKMTQRYADARKKQA
-169 FMISGKQEE
+169 FTILGKQEE
-178 IKSSVSELERDKDS
+178 IKSSVDELERDKSS

-198 AKERERKEV
+198 AKERERREV
-207 EADKSEQQQRLQG
+207 EADKTEQQQRLQS
-220 LKKEESKLR
+220 LKKEESTLR

-241 LTSRIQS
+241 LTARIQS

-269 AALAANAAA
+269 AALATKEA
-278 AKKTAAANAAKAGTT
+278 AKKT
-293 TTTSTTAKASSA
+293 TTSSAKTGSTTTAK
-305 ATTTAPVAE
+305 TTTAAPAAE
-314 VAKKTTAIAL
+314 TAKKTTAIAL
-324 APETVLVN
+324 APETVLLN

-356 KHAHTSLA
+356 KHAHPSLA

-372 VDFTTDKNANA
+372 VDFTTDKNASA
-383 LTVFSG
+383 LAVFSG
-389 KVTSVFNIPGAGQNV
+389 KVTSIFSIPGAGQNV

-416 GLETVSV
+416 G
-423 KIGDLLTAKQKLGTV
+423 
-438 MYDGEDYTL
+438 
-447 HFEVWKVGAEAGAAQ
+447 
-462 NPELWIKRR
+462 

>member
-1 MAMEKQIHRSNTLWL
+1 MEKQLQRSNALWL
-16 SLAMVLIFLLAVPV
+16 TIAMVVFFLLAVPV
-30 WQGIAQSKKDLQN
+30 WQGVAQSKKDLQK
-43 QRDDINTKIDQTKKM
+43 QRDDINNKIEQTKKM

-95 VIDGEIKRKNHYIG
+95 TIDGEIKRKNHYIG

-134 SYDKLMYTFA
+134 SYDKLMYIFA
-144 AADFHQAYKR
+144 SADFHQAYKR
-154 LKMTQRYAEVRKKQA
+154 LKMTQRYADARKKQA
-169 FMISGKQEE
+169 FTILGKQEE
-178 IKSSVSELERDKDS
+178 IKSSVDELERDKSS

-198 AKERERKEV
+198 AKERERREV
-207 EADKSEQQQRLQG
+207 EADKTEQQQRLQS
-220 LKKEESKLR
+220 LKKEESTLR

-241 LTSRIQS
+241 LTARIQS

-269 AALAANAAA
+269 AALATKEA
-278 AKKTAAANAAKAGTT
+278 AKKTTTSSAKTGSTT
-293 TTTSTTAKASSA
+293 TTK
-305 ATTTAPVAE
+305 TTTAAPAAE
-314 VAKKTTAIAL
+314 TAKKTTAIAL
-324 APETVLVN
+324 APETVLLN

-356 KHAHTSLA
+356 KHPHPSLA

-372 VDFTTDKNANA
+372 VDFTTDKNASA
-383 LTVFSG
+383 LAVFSG
-389 KVTSVFNIPGAGQNV
+389 KVTSIFSIPGAGQNV

-423 KIGDLLTAKQKLGTV
+423 KIGDSVTAKQKLGTV

-462 NPELWIKRR
+462 NPELWIKKR